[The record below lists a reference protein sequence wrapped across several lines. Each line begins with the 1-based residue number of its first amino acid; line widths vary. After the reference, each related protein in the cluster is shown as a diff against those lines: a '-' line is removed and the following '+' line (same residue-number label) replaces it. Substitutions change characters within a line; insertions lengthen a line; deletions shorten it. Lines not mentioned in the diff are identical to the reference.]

1 MTKFDNAVKPVVV
14 SVVDRGPDENPRYQK
29 TIQVGVYDFHQNNLD
44 ALFIA
49 ANAPWR
55 RGISYLALIGAKC
68 ASYLCLHFA
77 SNVMLKKH
85 IIGVHKITGKCQPEV
100 GRVRPLRIAARRQ
113 QELMAVIAFTENV
126 EFADWVDDDDIDT
139 RGLTI
144 PEDENDVKML
154 VYSMN
159 EHISSPWEEES

>member
-1 MTKFDNAVKPVVV
+1 MTKELRKELSALILTHEQYG
-14 SVVDRGPDENPRYQK
+14 S
-29 TIQVGVYDFHQNNLD
+29 HLD
-44 ALFIA
+44 AQENTINPKLEEKNFEDAGKCLAEVWSAVALDNYLTIA
-49 ANAPWR
+49 D
-55 RGISYLALIGAKC
+55 AKC
-68 ASYLCLHFA
+68 VCKHCGFYFA

-85 IIGVHKITGKCQPEV
+85 IIFVHKITGKCQPEV
-100 GRVRPLRIAARRQ
+100 CRVRPLRIAARRQ

-126 EFADWVDDDDIDT
+126 EFADWMDEDVIDI

-144 PEDENDVKML
+144 PEDVKMP